1 MNAKV
6 ETEGSGLDTVKLV
19 ASIALLASAVVAFY
33 YFSDR
38 SLLLRVLGLLA
49 VTGVSLGI
57 MATTAVG
64 ARAMGY
70 FSETRAEVRKMVWPT
85 RQETMQTALIVFAMV
100 IILGIML
107 WLMDMFFLWLVKLVT
122 GQGG

>member
-19 ASIALLASAVVAFY
+19 ISIALLGGAVVAFY

-49 VTGVSLGI
+49 VTGVSLAI

-64 ARAMGY
+64 GRAMGY
-70 FSETRAEVRKMVWPT
+70 LSETRAEVRKMVWPT

-107 WLMDMFFLWLVKLVT
+107 WLMDMFFLWLVKLLT

>member
-64 ARAMGY
+64 ARALGY
-70 FSETRAEVRKMVWPT
+70 ISETRAEVRKMVWPT

>member
-19 ASIALLASAVVAFY
+19 VSIVLLAGAVVAFY

-64 ARAMGY
+64 ARALGY
-70 FSETRAEVRKMVWPT
+70 IAETRAEVRKMVWPT

>member
-19 ASIALLASAVVAFY
+19 ASIALLAGAVVAFY

-64 ARAMGY
+64 ARTMGY